1 MDHVASVTLLPSE
14 KQYLVEQ
21 AQAAGMSLSAY
32 IRACALEGT
41 EKWEE
46 LLRTELN
53 RATEVCRC
61 AEFGITLHMAI
72 CRELGNNPPD
82 DARNAL
88 VSTAKLLQTAYERG
102 RNAQGL
108 IWRTEIPS
116 ENAPK
121 SVQVRV
127 ACKDEVYNAFSNA
140 AAQRSIKIAPHIRQ
154 MCLLMARRKDPCN
167 KDPITHH
174 GQYLVRCMDAVE
186 AKLKTAERAGW
197 RAFNRSRLSGI
208 CAAIRESAHTFGGV

>member
-61 AEFGITLHMAI
+61 AEFGIPLHYW
-72 CRELGNNPPD
+72 LTT
-82 DARNAL
+82 
-88 VSTAKLLQTAYERG
+88 VSMY
-102 RNAQGL
+102 
-108 IWRTEIPS
+108 
-116 ENAPK
+116 
-121 SVQVRV
+121 
-127 ACKDEVYNAFSNA
+127 
-140 AAQRSIKIAPHIRQ
+140 
-154 MCLLMARRKDPCN
+154 
-167 KDPITHH
+167 
-174 GQYLVRCMDAVE
+174 
-186 AKLKTAERAGW
+186 
-197 RAFNRSRLSGI
+197 
-208 CAAIRESAHTFGGV
+208 